1 LCVKSVA
8 LIRRNTMRRIL
19 FVTFMVMLAV
29 SMIGYGTAWA
39 GVTVQVTREANKPDP
54 VEVKVGEEVAFVN
67 ATGGG
72 HAHVSFEGNDAV
84 QFNVGHGGSQVRF
97 DKPGTYRYTVHL
109 SGVKAPSHGHSG
121 CEVTG
126 ARSV

>member
-1 LCVKSVA
+1 MEDRL
-8 LIRRNTMRRIL
+8 RRIV
-19 FVTFMVMLAV
+19 FVTFMAVLAM
-29 SMIGYGTAWA
+29 SMVAYGTAWA
-39 GVTVQVTREANKPDP
+39 GATVKVTREANKPDP
-54 VEVKVGEEVAFVN
+54 MEIKVGEEVAFVN

-109 SGVKAPSHGHSG
+109 SGVKAHAH
-121 CEVTG
+121 TG
-126 ARSV
+126 TVVVK

>member
-1 LCVKSVA
+1 MRQMLFGVFIVFLVVSGVA
-8 LIRRNTMRRIL
+8 N
-19 FVTFMVMLAV
+19 
-29 SMIGYGTAWA
+29 GTAWA
-39 GVTVQVTREANKPDP
+39 GATVKVTREENKPDP
-54 VEVKVGEEVAFVN
+54 VEVKVGEEVAFIN

-109 SGVKAPSHGHSG
+109 SGVKAHAH
-121 CEVTG
+121 TG
-126 ARSV
+126 TVVVK